1 MAGGV
6 YQIRNTVTGATYVG
20 STNDFARRK
29 AEHFKRMRAGTHP
42 ARHLQNS
49 VAKHG
54 VDAFAF
60 DILLE
65 CAEYELLDAEQAEID
80 RVLAADGRKALYNAN
95 PKADRRSWTDESKA
109 ILREK
114 RIGESNPFFGK
125 KHSAETSAKM
135 SASRMGRSAWNKGK
149 TATDDHRAKIAA
161 SGIGRMQS
169 DETKAKR
176 AATMKRLKAEG
187 KLFGPDHIA
196 AISSAQKLR
205 RERENLR
212 TDL

>member
-1 MAGGV
+1 MAGGI

-20 STNDFARRK
+20 STNDFVRRK
-29 AEHFKRMRAGTHP
+29 AEHFKQMRAGNHP

-49 VAKHG
+49 VHKHG

-65 CAEYELLDAEQAEID
+65 CAEHELLDAEQAEID
-80 RVLAADGRKALYNAN
+80 RVIATDGRKALYNAN
-95 PKADRRSWTDESKA
+95 PKADRRTWTDESKKL
-109 ILREK
+109 LREK
-114 RIGESNPFFGK
+114 RIGGNNPFFGK
-125 KHSAETSAKM
+125 KHTAEAGARM
-135 SASRMGRSAWNKGK
+135 SASRLGRTTWNKGK
-149 TATDDHRAKIAA
+149 TATPEHRAKIAA
-161 SGIGRMQS
+161 SGIGRVQS
-169 DETKAKR
+169 DETRAKR

-196 AISSAQKLR
+196 AISEAQKLR
-205 RERENLR
+205 REREKLR